1 MKHAI
6 SAAVALA
13 LGIGLAAT
21 AQAHGTY
28 DRQSAIP
35 GTDMQAGTS
44 APVRHVAQNR
54 QMQSRQQVIK
64 TQRMLRAQGL
74 YNGRITGIM
83 DRRTRTAL
91 GRFEQQNG
99 KQRVAQLSRKQN
111 VKFARL
117 HRTTKMAGLHKR
129 AKQNIAVGSSTPK
142 PNTQNQTM
150 SGSSS
155 SPTQTQTMPPTNQTP
170 SAGGNTTDQNMNR

>member
-1 MKHAI
+1 MKHAM

-13 LGIGLAAT
+13 LGIGLAVA

-44 APVRHVAQNR
+44 APVRHVAASR
-54 QMQSRQQVIK
+54 QMQSRQQIVR
-64 TQRMLRAQGL
+64 TQRMLRAQGF

-91 GRFEQQNG
+91 ARFEQQKG
-99 KQRVAQLSRKQN
+99 THRVAQLRDTHK
-111 VKFARL
+111 VAK
-117 HRTTKMAGLHKR
+117 LHKAR
-129 AKQNIAVGSSTPK
+129 QPAAAVGVGSSTPS
-142 PNTQNQTM
+142 NGNAM

-155 SPTQTQTMPPTNQTP
+155 NTSSTPIMPPASPAPN
-170 SAGGNTTDQNMNR
+170 AGGNTGTTDQNMNR